1 MRRPC
6 GCAAALAP
14 LVRARTGGSCR
25 TRYAGRNRP
34 ALGGLV
40 PVLPGTVRFT
50 LHRMGSTPNRYRNP
64 AQTTF
69 EWIE

>member
-14 LVRARTGGSCR
+14 LVRARTGRPCR
-25 TRYAGRNRP
+25 TGHAGRNPP
-34 ALGGLV
+34 ALGGLG
-40 PVLPGTVRFT
+40 PVLPRTVRVT

-64 AQTTF
+64 AQATF
-69 EWIE
+69 EWTE